1 MRLTALEPEWITP
14 DMFIFKSPSGHGDW
28 LTCKIVQLS
37 FKEQYDLIYPRFK
50 GKIVVQTK
58 EDMAWTF
65 TGNNFN
71 ELSVFPSIDAS
82 ASGNWHGF
90 ITQGEIR

>member
-1 MRLTALEPEWITP
+1 MRLVDLQPEWITP
-14 DMFIFKSPSGHGDW
+14 DMFIFKSPTGHGDW
-28 LTCKIVQLS
+28 LTCKRIPLS

-58 EDMAWTF
+58 EEMAWNF
-65 TGNNFN
+65 TGNDFTT
-71 ELSVFPSIDAS
+71 LTVTPSIDAS